1 MVRARLVAP
10 DGTVLEETDDL
21 GTDGTCGAVDFLVE
35 DPALWWPNGYGE
47 QNLYRLE
54 LSLTP
59 GGGGAGRGLRIG
71 LRELS
76 LCQDPD
82 EWGKSFYFVVNGVPI
97 FAKGANWIP
106 ADVFPSRIT
115 DDQYRDLISSA
126 VSANMNM
133 LRVWGGGIY
142 EDDRFYNL
150 CDELGIL
157 VWQEFMFSCGH
168 YPVNPDV
175 LESVRLEAID
185 NVRRIRHHPCLAL
198 WCGNNEMEWGVVN
211 WWADTENNEERQ
223 RRYSKIFHELLP
235 EVIEAEDKATPY
247 WLSSPASG
255 TPLVEPNGEN
265 EGDGHYWDVWHGRQ
279 PFTAYRRHYFRF
291 MSEFGFE
298 SLPSVETV
306 KTFAEPK
313 DWNMTS
319 RIMES
324 HQKLEAGNAIILHY
338 MASNFRIP
346 KDFPMMVYVSQI
358 LQAEA
363 IRYGVEHWRR
373 NRNGNRCL
381 GTVWFAPTKHLELPE
396 VMVRVDIDEL
406 DRISLTSDK
415 TARIRDARS
424 PRHGRALQRQLLRP
438 PRRQDN
444 PHSRRKPEHKYTRGR
459 RKADGCLTERLI
471 LNAERSV

>member
-1 MVRARLVAP
+1 
-10 DGTVLEETDDL
+10 
-21 GTDGTCGAVDFLVE
+21 
-35 DPALWWPNGYGE
+35 
-47 QNLYRLE
+47 
-54 LSLTP
+54 
-59 GGGGAGRGLRIG
+59 
-71 LRELS
+71 
-76 LCQDPD
+76 
-82 EWGKSFYFVVNGVPI
+82 
-97 FAKGANWIP
+97 
-106 ADVFPSRIT
+106 
-115 DDQYRDLISSA
+115 
-126 VSANMNM
+126 MNM

-142 EDDRFYNL
+142 EDDRFYDL
-150 CDELGIL
+150 CDEHGIL

-198 WCGNNEMEWGVVN
+198 WCGNNEMEWGVVK
-211 WWADTENNEERQ
+211 WWGGTENNDERQ
-223 RRYSKIFHELLP
+223 RRYSKIFYELLP
-235 EVIEAEDKATPY
+235 EVVDSEDKATPY